1 MADNDLLLGKA
12 YGIFHAEFHKHIQNA
27 EGMVAKQSLEKD
39 ELKRLSAYFHTI
51 RGGAGFFGL
60 TTIAEVSK
68 SLEYLFLEPTFQ
80 IERELQKVV
89 EMLTKLKAEGERLPE
104 PKK

>member
-1 MADNDLLLGKA
+1 MADNELLLGKA
-12 YGIFHAEFHKHIQNA
+12 YGIFHSEFHKHLQNA
-27 EGMVAKQSLEKD
+27 DGMVSKKSLEKE

-80 IERELQKVV
+80 IDRELQKVV
-89 EMLTKLKAEGERLPE
+89 DMLTKLKLEGEKLPE